1 MLSPNEDA
9 PKHARLLIVD
19 DERRNVEMLE
29 RVLKAA
35 GYAQLKG
42 ITDGRQTLPVYLE
55 YRPDL
60 IILDL
65 KMPHLDGL
73 AVMRQLAS
81 RMGPNDDLP
90 ILVLTAE
97 TDPDTKYAV
106 LHAGATDL
114 LTKPFDIAEVL
125 LRIRNLLRTH
135 LLHLELQVQNEHLE
149 ERVRERTRTLEE
161 AQTEIIHRLA
171 LAAEYRDDATGE
183 HIRRVGDISALLFEA
198 LGKSR
203 TQVELMR
210 LAAQLH
216 DLGKIGIPDRI
227 LLKPGRLTAK
237 EFDQMKAHV
246 TIGAKTLSGSRFALL
261 QMAEEIAL
269 THHECWDGTG
279 YSGLKREEIPL
290 TGRVVAVADVFDALT
305 HVRPY
310 KQAWPLDQAR
320 SQIESLSGKQFDPVV
335 VDAFLSLLD
344 REGSSLL
351 RLDSTPSYCGRPAPS
366 DALSGEK
373 DTQHPAF
380 RRPFTPGLGIGNVCG
395 EQCPPF
401 HAGENVR
408 SRVLQELDHLEQLC
422 PLTDENVRAAAV
434 KRGSPMDI

>member
-1 MLSPNEDA
+1 MLTPNEDVQ
-9 PKHARLLIVD
+9 KQVRLLIVD
-19 DERRNVEMLE
+19 DERPNVEMLE

-60 IILDL
+60 LILDL

-81 RMGPNDDLP
+81 RMGPKDDLP

-97 TDPDTKYAV
+97 TDPDAKYAA
-106 LHAGATDL
+106 LHAGATDF

-171 LAAEYRDDATGE
+171 LAAEYRDDMTGE

-203 TQVELMR
+203 IQVELMR

-216 DLGKIGIPDRI
+216 DLGKIGIPDQI
-227 LLKPGRLTAK
+227 LLKPGRLTVK
-237 EFDQMKAHV
+237 EIDQMKAHV

-279 YSGLKREEIPL
+279 YLRLKREEIPL

-305 HVRPY
+305 HARPY

-335 VDAFLSLLD
+335 VDSFLSLLD
-344 REGSSLL
+344 REGPRLL
-351 RLDSTPSYCGRPAPS
+351 QVDGTPSHSRIPVPFA
-366 DALSGEK
+366 ALPGEGGTQDPDRQRLLVAGSGIRSVSA
-373 DTQHPAF
+373 DQW
-380 RRPFTPGLGIGNVCG
+380 
-395 EQCPPF
+395 PPF
-401 HAGENVR
+401 STGENVR
-408 SRVLQELDHLEQLC
+408 SRVLRELDHLEQLGL
-422 PLTDENVRAAAV
+422 LTEDVRAAAV